1 MRAGNSRTERRT
13 YGSDYRG
20 VTENFSQVVLFHG
33 VVGVSQAVAACGLGG
48 LGGLGGPAVSRAPTL
63 VTAALPRRQL
73 LVR

>member
-1 MRAGNSRTERRT
+1 MRAGNSRTGGRT

-33 VVGVSQAVAACGLGG
+33 VVGVSVSQAVAACG

>member
-1 MRAGNSRTERRT
+1 MRAGNSRTGGRT

-48 LGGLGGPAVSRAPTL
+48 LGGPAVSRAPTL

>member
-1 MRAGNSRTERRT
+1 MRAGNSRTGGRT

-33 VVGVSQAVAACGLGG
+33 VVSVSQAVAACGLGG
-48 LGGLGGPAVSRAPTL
+48 LGGPAVSRAQTL